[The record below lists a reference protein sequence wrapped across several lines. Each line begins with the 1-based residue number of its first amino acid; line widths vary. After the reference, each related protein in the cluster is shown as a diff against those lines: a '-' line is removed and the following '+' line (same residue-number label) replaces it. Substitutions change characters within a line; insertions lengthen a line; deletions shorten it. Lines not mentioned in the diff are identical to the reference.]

1 MGRNPTMPNNEKY
14 EYIYPV
20 EELDKY
26 IEQMMNGIQPMLDDQ
41 MLTEVK
47 LRWAERN
54 RDEFGTDDEE
64 ELDEETIKEHKE
76 IMKRKVQES
85 NRKASTKDVI
95 VMTISDEQKAKI
107 REEMSVSIVRP
118 NPNNH
123 YHQPDNDNEQ
133 SAESKAVMEK
143 LKGLRNSYSNQ
154 TDYVNAINII
164 KEAIEV
170 SLGKY
175 GDGDYPWLTYEEA
188 VKEFNEGKI
197 KFTLMQM
204 PKLII
209 NYSTIIT
216 DPEVLKGI
224 ISGEVVLK
232 NRNEE
237 DDENVYKKR
246 NKQDYEPVYMNYE
259 VTGSEEYAR
268 MVEAHRNGYDTP
280 MSTAI
285 RHKSSIYNPK
295 HSPLL
300 RNNCG
305 TNNNSNVPELYDW
318 MREGA
323 GDDYYDI
330 IHNRKPRSSDIVR
343 IIDEANGGG
352 IDSSMYSNVN
362 SFLNSMKNGSANTG
376 GYDYTLPNY
385 MQPIADDNSGY
396 NIDAANIEKELL
408 MQIKINNPNK

>member
-1 MGRNPTMPNNEKY
+1 MPDTEKY
-14 EYIYPV
+14 EYLYPV
-20 EELDKY
+20 EELDMY

-64 ELDEETIKEHKE
+64 ILDEETIREHNK
-76 IMKRKVQES
+76 IMKKKVEES
-85 NRKASTKDVI
+85 NRKASTKDVVI
-95 VMTISDEQKAKI
+95 ITISDEQKAKI
-107 REEMSVSIVRP
+107 RDEMSVSIVRP
-118 NPNNH
+118 NPNDR
-123 YHQPDNDNEQ
+123 YHQPDNENDQ
-133 SAESKAVMEK
+133 SEESKAIREK

-175 GDGDYPWLTYEEA
+175 GDGDYPWLSYEEA
-188 VKEFNEGKI
+188 VKEFNAGKI
-197 KFTLMQM
+197 KFTLMQI

-237 DDENVYKKR
+237 ENENVYNRKNQK
-246 NKQDYEPVYMNYE
+246 YEPVYIDYD
-259 VTGSEEYAR
+259 VTGSEEYSR

-300 RNNCG
+300 RNSMTG
-305 TNNNSNVPELYDW
+305 KNNSNVPELYDW

-323 GDDYYDI
+323 GNDYYDI
-330 IHNRKPRSSDIVR
+330 INNRKPRSSDIIR
-343 IIDEANGGG
+343 CIDEANDNT
-352 IDSSMYSNVN
+352 INSSLYANVN
-362 SFLNSMKNGSANTG
+362 SFLASMKEGSTNSG
-376 GYDYTLPNY
+376 GYDYSLPNY

-396 NIDAANIEKELL
+396 NTDAANIEKELL
-408 MQIKINNPNK
+408 THIKLNNPK

>member
-1 MGRNPTMPNNEKY
+1 MPDNNKY

-47 LRWAERN
+47 IRWAERQ
-54 RDEFGTDDEE
+54 RDEFGVDDEE
-64 ELDEETIKEHKE
+64 ELDEETLREHNE
-76 IMKRKVQES
+76 ILKRKVQDS
-85 NRKASTKDVI
+85 NRKALRRDVVI
-95 VMTISDEQKAKI
+95 INISDEQKAKI

-118 NPNNH
+118 DPNDPYNN
-123 YHQPDNDNEQ
+123 QVDKTVQ
-133 SAESKAVMEK
+133 SEESRIIREK

-175 GDGDYPWLTYEEA
+175 GDGDYPWLTYEDA
-188 VKEFNEGKI
+188 VKEFNAGKI
-197 KFTLMQM
+197 KLSIQI

-209 NYSTIIT
+209 NYSTIIS

-237 DDENVYKKR
+237 EEERNYSRRKKKEKYNPVYV
-246 NKQDYEPVYMNYE
+246 DYEI
-259 VTGSEEYAR
+259 TGSEEYAQ

-280 MSTAI
+280 MSTVI
-285 RHKSSIYNPK
+285 RHKSAIYNPK
-295 HSPLL
+295 QSPLL
-300 RNNCG
+300 RNKGVG
-305 TNNNSNVPELYDW
+305 TNNSNVPELYDW

-323 GDDYYDI
+323 GDDYYDLI
-330 IHNRKPRSSDIVR
+330 NNRKPRSSDIIR
-343 IIDEANGGG
+343 AIDEANNNE
-352 IDSSMYSNVN
+352 INTVLYNNVN
-362 SFLNSMKNGSANTG
+362 SFLSSMKSGSSNTG

-385 MQPIADDNSGY
+385 MQPPADDDSTY
-396 NIDAANIEKELL
+396 NVDAANIERELL
-408 MQIKINNPNK
+408 QQIKLNNPK

>member
-1 MGRNPTMPNNEKY
+1 MPDKEKY

-20 EELDKY
+20 EELDTY

-41 MLTEVK
+41 MLMEVK

-54 RDEFGTDDEE
+54 REEFGTDDEE
-64 ELDEETIKEHKE
+64 ILDEETIREHNRILK
-76 IMKRKVQES
+76 KKVQDS
-85 NRKASTKDVI
+85 NRKASTKDVVVI
-95 VMTISDEQKAKI
+95 TISDEQKTKI

-118 NPNNH
+118 NPNDQ
-123 YHQPDNDNEQ
+123 YHQPDNKMDQ
-133 SAESKAVMEK
+133 SEESKAIREK

-154 TDYVNAINII
+154 TDYVNAIKII

-175 GDGDYPWLTYEEA
+175 GDGDYPWLSYEEA
-188 VKEFNEGKI
+188 VKKFNAGEI
-197 KFTLMQM
+197 KFTMQM

-237 DDENVYKKR
+237 EEENQYKPRKKR
-246 NKQDYEPVYMNYE
+246 NSEFVYMDYE
-259 VTGSEEYAR
+259 VTGSEEYAQ

-280 MSTAI
+280 MSTVI
-285 RHKSSIYNPK
+285 RSKSTIYNPK

-300 RNNCG
+300 RNKSI
-305 TNNNSNVPELYDW
+305 TNNDSNVPELYDW

-343 IIDEANGGG
+343 AIDEANGNN
-352 IDSSMYSNVN
+352 INSSLYTNAN
-362 SFLNSMKNGSANTG
+362 SFLASMKDGYSNTG

-385 MQPIADDNSGY
+385 MQPAADSNPNYDV
-396 NIDAANIEKELL
+396 DAANIEKELL
-408 MQIKINNPNK
+408 SQIKLNNPK

>member
-1 MGRNPTMPNNEKY
+1 MPDNNKY

-47 LRWAERN
+47 IRWAERQ
-54 RDEFGTDDEE
+54 RDEFGVDDEE
-64 ELDEETIKEHKE
+64 ELDEETLREHNE
-76 IMKRKVQES
+76 ILKRKVQDS
-85 NRKASTKDVI
+85 NRKALRRDVVI
-95 VMTISDEQKAKI
+95 INISDEQKAKI

-118 NPNNH
+118 DPNDPYNN
-123 YHQPDNDNEQ
+123 QVDNTVQ
-133 SAESKAVMEK
+133 SEESRIIREK

-175 GDGDYPWLTYEEA
+175 GDGDYPWLTYEDA
-188 VKEFNEGKI
+188 VKEFNAGKI
-197 KFTLMQM
+197 KLSIQI

-209 NYSTIIT
+209 NYSTIIS

-237 DDENVYKKR
+237 EEERNYSRRKKKEKYNPVYV
-246 NKQDYEPVYMNYE
+246 DYEI
-259 VTGSEEYAR
+259 TGSEEYAK

-280 MSTAI
+280 MSTVI
-285 RHKSSIYNPK
+285 RHKSAIYNPK
-295 HSPLL
+295 QSPLL
-300 RNNCG
+300 RNKGVG
-305 TNNNSNVPELYDW
+305 TNNSNVPELYDW

-323 GDDYYDI
+323 GDDYYDLI
-330 IHNRKPRSSDIVR
+330 NNRKPRSSDIIR
-343 IIDEANGGG
+343 AIDEANNNE
-352 IDSSMYSNVN
+352 INTVLYNNVN
-362 SFLNSMKNGSANTG
+362 SFLSSMKSGSSNTG

-385 MQPIADDNSGY
+385 MQPPADDDSTY
-396 NIDAANIEKELL
+396 NVDAANIERELL
-408 MQIKINNPNK
+408 QQIKLNNPK

>member
-1 MGRNPTMPNNEKY
+1 MPDNNKY

-47 LRWAERN
+47 IRWAERQ
-54 RDEFGTDDEE
+54 RDEFGVDDEE
-64 ELDEETIKEHKE
+64 ELDEETLREHNE
-76 IMKRKVQES
+76 ILKRKVQDS
-85 NRKASTKDVI
+85 NRKALRRDVVI
-95 VMTISDEQKAKI
+95 IKISDEQKAKI

-118 NPNNH
+118 DPNDPYNN
-123 YHQPDNDNEQ
+123 QVDKTVQ
-133 SAESKAVMEK
+133 SEESRIIREK

-175 GDGDYPWLTYEEA
+175 GDGDYPWLTYEDA
-188 VKEFNEGKI
+188 VKEFNAGKI
-197 KFTLMQM
+197 KLSIQI

-209 NYSTIIT
+209 NYSTIIS

-237 DDENVYKKR
+237 EEEQNYSRRKKKEKYNPVYV
-246 NKQDYEPVYMNYE
+246 DYEI
-259 VTGSEEYAR
+259 TGSEEYAQ

-280 MSTAI
+280 MSTVI
-285 RHKSSIYNPK
+285 RHKSTIYNPK
-295 HSPLL
+295 QSPLL
-300 RNNCG
+300 RNKGIGNS
-305 TNNNSNVPELYDW
+305 NNNVPELYDW

-323 GDDYYDI
+323 GDDYYDLI
-330 IHNRKPRSSDIVR
+330 NNRKPRSSDIVR
-343 IIDEANGGG
+343 AIDEANNNE
-352 IDSSMYSNVN
+352 INTVLYNNVN
-362 SFLNSMKNGSANTG
+362 SFLSSMKSGSSNTG

-385 MQPIADDNSGY
+385 MQPPTDDDSTY
-396 NIDAANIEKELL
+396 NVDAANIERELL
-408 MQIKINNPNK
+408 QQIKLNNPK